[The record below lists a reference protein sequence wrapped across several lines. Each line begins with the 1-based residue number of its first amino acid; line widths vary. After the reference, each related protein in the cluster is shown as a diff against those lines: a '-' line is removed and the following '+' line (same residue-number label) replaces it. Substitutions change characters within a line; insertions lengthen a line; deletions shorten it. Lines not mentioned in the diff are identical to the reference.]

1 MIFYHYPQW
10 LCLST
15 WRFFKLFTES
25 LWQFPWRFSSIP
37 RFALVTLFSV
47 FALLISY
54 LHLSIV
60 FIEHVVFSLF
70 GSLKPYPIVF
80 IIGPPRSGTTRMHKL
95 LAKDIK
101 TFSSMKLWELLF
113 APAISQKLLLIGLGK
128 IDALFGAPLFRL
140 IQFIEN
146 KAFKKFNRIH
156 KLGLFNVEEDALILF
171 HLFSSYHLSFLIGKE
186 RSYAHLNYDNGVPK
200 VVWAY
205 YKICVDNHM
214 RLNPRKT
221 YLSKNPFFS
230 GSSESLSTLFKA
242 PKFIYMDR
250 DMSQVAP
257 SFFSLK
263 NFLSHV
269 FYGKQPS
276 KIRYKSILKALH
288 FWRDALAKDLSKSM
302 TLRAGF
308 KELTTEPVNL
318 INKIYQFMG
327 INMSAEYKNNL
338 MGEAQK
344 AKNYKSEHRYLSTSF
359 DLDSLNS
366 KYL

>member
-1 MIFYHYPQW
+1 MIFYYYPQW
-10 LCLST
+10 LCIST

-25 LWQFPWRFSSIP
+25 LWLFPWRFSSIP
-37 RFALVTLFSV
+37 RFVLVALLSI

-95 LAKDIK
+95 LATDIK
-101 TFSSMKLWELLF
+101 TFSSMKMWELFF

-128 IDALFGAPLFRL
+128 IDALFGAPFFRF
-140 IQFIEN
+140 IQFFEN
-146 KAFKKFNRIH
+146 KAFQDFNRIH

-186 RSYAHLNYDNGVPK
+186 RSYTHLNYDKGVPK
-200 VVWAY
+200 AVWAY

-214 RLNPRKT
+214 RLNSRKT

-230 GSSESLSTLFKA
+230 GSSESLSALFKA

-250 DMSQVAP
+250 NINQVAP

-263 NFLSHV
+263 NFLSHF

-276 KIRYKSILKALH
+276 KTRYKSILKTLC
-288 FWRDALAKDLSKSM
+288 FWRDAPIKDLSKYV
-302 TLRAGF
+302 TLRASF

-318 INKIYQFMG
+318 VNKIYQFMG
-327 INMSAEYKNNL
+327 INMGAEYKKELTREAL
-338 MGEAQK
+338 M
-344 AKNYKSEHRYLSTSF
+344 AKSFKSEHRYSSTAF

-366 KYL
+366 EYL

>member
-1 MIFYHYPQW
+1 MNLFLLPQW
-10 LCLST
+10 LCIST

-25 LWQFPWRFSSIP
+25 LWLFPFRLSSIP
-37 RFALVTLFSV
+37 RLALVSLLSIFT
-47 FALLISY
+47 LLISY
-54 LHLSIV
+54 LHLSVV
-60 FIEHVVFSLF
+60 FIEQLIFSLL
-70 GSLKPYPIVF
+70 GPVKPYPTVF
-80 IIGPPRSGTTRMHKL
+80 IIGPPRSGTTLMHKL
-95 LAKDIK
+95 LAADFK
-101 TFSSMKLWELLF
+101 TFSSMKMWELFF

-128 IDALFGAPLFRL
+128 IDALFGAPFFRL
-140 IQFIEN
+140 IQFIEK
-146 KAFKKFNRIH
+146 KAFKEFNRIH

-186 RSYAHLNYDNGVPK
+186 RSYAHLNYDKGVPK
-200 VVWAY
+200 AVWAY
-205 YKICVDNHM
+205 YKVCVDNHM

-230 GSSESLSTLFKA
+230 GSSESLSALFKT

-250 DMSQVAP
+250 DINQVAP

-263 NFLSHV
+263 NFLSRF
-269 FYGKQPS
+269 FYGKQLS
-276 KIRYKSILKALH
+276 ETGCKSIFKTLL
-288 FWRDALAKDLSKSM
+288 FWRDAPIKDLSKPL

-327 INMSAEYKNNL
+327 INMGAEYKNDL
-338 MGEAQK
+338 IGEAQK
-344 AKNYKSEHRYLSTSF
+344 VKSYKSEHRYSSTSF

>member
-1 MIFYHYPQW
+1 MIFYYYPQW
-10 LCLST
+10 LCIST

-25 LWQFPWRFSSIP
+25 LGLFPWRFSSVP
-37 RFALVTLFSV
+37 RFALVTLFSI

-95 LAKDIK
+95 LATDIK
-101 TFSSMKLWELLF
+101 TFSSMKMWELFF

-128 IDALFGAPLFRL
+128 IDALFGAPFFRL
-140 IQFIEN
+140 IQFFEN
-146 KAFKKFNRIH
+146 KAFQDFNRIH

-186 RSYAHLNYDNGVPK
+186 RSYAHLNYDKGVPK
-200 VVWAY
+200 AVWAY

-214 RLNPRKT
+214 RLNSGKT

-230 GSSESLSTLFKA
+230 GSSESLSALFKA

-250 DMSQVAP
+250 DMNQVAP

-263 NFLSHV
+263 NFLSHF
-269 FYGKQPS
+269 FYGKQLS
-276 KIRYKSILKALH
+276 ETGYKSILKTLL
-288 FWRDALAKDLSKSM
+288 FWRDAPVKDLSKSV
-302 TLRAGF
+302 TLRASF
-308 KELTTEPVNL
+308 IELTTEPVNL
-318 INKIYQFMG
+318 VNKIYQFMG
-327 INMSAEYKNNL
+327 INMGTEYKKEL
-338 MGEAQK
+338 TREAQM
-344 AKNYKSEHRYLSTSF
+344 AKSYKSEHRYSSTAF

-366 KYL
+366 EYL

>member
-1 MIFYHYPQW
+1 MIIYYYLQW
-10 LCLST
+10 LCIST

-25 LWQFPWRFSSIP
+25 LWLFPWRFRSIP
-37 RFALVTLFSV
+37 RFVLVTLLSI

-54 LHLSIV
+54 LHISIV
-60 FIEHVVFSLF
+60 FVEYVVLSLF

-80 IIGPPRSGTTRMHKL
+80 IVGPPRSGTTRMHKL

-101 TFSSMKLWELLF
+101 TFSSMKMWELFF
-113 APAISQKLLLIGLGK
+113 APASSQKLLLIGLGK
-128 IDALFGAPLFRL
+128 IDTLFGAPFFRL
-140 IQFIEN
+140 IQFIEK
-146 KAFKKFNRIH
+146 KAFKEFNRIH

-171 HLFSSYHLSFLIGKE
+171 HLFSSYHLSFLIGEE
-186 RSYAHLNYDNGVPK
+186 RSYTHLNYDKGIPK
-200 VVWAY
+200 AVWAY

-214 RLNPRKT
+214 RLNSGKT

-230 GSSESLSTLFKA
+230 GSSESLITLFKA

-250 DMSQVAP
+250 DMNQVAP

-263 NFLSHV
+263 NFLSRF
-269 FYGKQPS
+269 FYGKS
-276 KIRYKSILKALH
+276 LSEKGGKFILKTLL
-288 FWRDALAKDLSKSM
+288 FWRDTRVKDLSKSV

-318 INKIYQFMG
+318 VNKIYQFIGIKMG
-327 INMSAEYKNNL
+327 AEYKKGL
-338 MGEAQK
+338 TRETQM
-344 AKNYKSEHRYLSTSF
+344 AKSYKSEHRYSSAAF